1 MVSLLGHQIVLILW
15 ENAQKNVQKEIT
27 RNLCAIQT
35 DMVYLVQTVTSLIK
49 QMEID
54 LLG

>member
-1 MVSLLGHQIVLILW
+1 MVSLLGHQVLILW
-15 ENAQKNVQKEIT
+15 ENAQKIRTKRNHCG
-27 RNLCAIQT
+27 NLCAIQT